1 MMQQVGAVHSQWV
14 PPWDWNAM
22 QEQSTCIYKK
32 ERQIKAL
39 SVLCPFLFLTF
50 FVGAGCSRLASL
62 IEVIGRGLIE
72 VSLYPLISAACK
84 DSFLCR
90 LWFGV
95 ISVAGTCE
103 ALLLY
108 LRFVCWIPDCY
119 LSLIFLSLFLCFPGV
134 LQVSISLKK
143 VELSVGESKFFTCTG
158 QFFRSTTSS
167 RLWRWCIWDRC
178 MNAHNLRS
186 ADSSSH

>member
-1 MMQQVGAVHSQWV
+1 MLKWHGQCIQINYVTSEFSSFLVGSSLKLKCNARTVHV
-14 PPWDWNAM
+14 Y
-22 QEQSTCIYKK
+22 IYKK

-50 FVGAGCSRLASL
+50 FAGAGCSRLASL

-72 VSLYPLISAACK
+72 VSLYPLISPACK

-119 LSLIFLSLFLCFPGV
+119 LSLIFLCLIFFV
-134 LQVSISLKK
+134 FQVS
-143 VELSVGESKFFTCTG
+143 
-158 QFFRSTTSS
+158 S
-167 RLWRWCIWDRC
+167 RCQSR
-178 MNAHNLRS
+178 
-186 ADSSSH
+186 